1 MNNEM
6 NDKIDAVGDCRTRAL
21 EIEVLRQEVTEMF
34 DEVFPPEECE
44 YDYLDVAMAF
54 YYFGLEGMLH
64 EAILEQTYHTE
75 YSYRSKA
82 DLFKHCLPC
91 PWDTASKRAVDEI
104 GGAE

>member
-21 EIEVLRQEVTEMF
+21 EIEVLRQEVAEMF
-34 DEVFPPEECE
+34 DEVFPPEDCE

-54 YYFGLEGMLH
+54 YYFGLESMLH

-91 PWDTASKRAVDEI
+91 PWEAAGNAARIKVETK
-104 GGAE
+104 